1 MTIEEIRNE
10 LQEKIKELEWRNN
23 VRSLELIEWINSLL
37 KKMEVKEVKKPEPVK
52 VEVVEKEVEEEPKD
66 EKPAPKKKII
76 VSRKK

>member
-37 KKMEVKEVKKPEPVK
+37 KKMEVKEEKKPEPIK
-52 VEVVEKEVEEEPKD
+52 VEVEEE
-66 EKPAPKKKII
+66 EKPATPKKKII
-76 VSRKK
+76 FKKK

>member
-23 VRSLELIEWINSLL
+23 VRSLELIEWLNSLL

-52 VEVVEKEVEEEPKD
+52 VEVVEEEE
-66 EKPAPKKKII
+66 EKPAAPKKKII
-76 VSRKK
+76 FKKK